1 MMIVTTV
8 RLIIIGV
15 SKYYIGI
22 CSFIVIQIFS
32 GVTHVGVN
40 GLGGSSFLVMI
51 CLFIIYYLRTY
62 LRWVILS
69 MFIYSKI
76 TFYKI

>member
-1 MMIVTTV
+1 MMITTTV

-15 SKYYIGI
+15 FIKIIGI

-40 GLGGSSFLVMI
+40 GLGGSSF
-51 CLFIIYYLRTY
+51 
-62 LRWVILS
+62 S
-69 MFIYSKI
+69 N
-76 TFYKI
+76 

>member
-1 MMIVTTV
+1 MMITTTM

-15 SKYYIGI
+15 FIKIVGI

-51 CLFIIYYLRTY
+51 CLLFIIYYLLTLGY
-62 LRWVILS
+62 LVYVYL
-69 MFIYSKI
+69 FENYLL
-76 TFYKI
+76 